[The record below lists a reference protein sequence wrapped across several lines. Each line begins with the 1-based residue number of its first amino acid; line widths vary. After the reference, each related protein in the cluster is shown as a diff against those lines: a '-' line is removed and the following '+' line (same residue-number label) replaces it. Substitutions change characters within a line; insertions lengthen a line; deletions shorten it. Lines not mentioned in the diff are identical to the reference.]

1 MKDNQQTT
9 DSTNRL
15 ISTPYKAI
23 IIGSSGMVGTQ
34 VLDLLLSSDTYTE
47 VVSLVRRKSTI
58 SHPKLNEH
66 VIDFD
71 QPDTWQHLVTGDVLF
86 SCLGTTIAKAKSTQ
100 NQFKV
105 DFSYQY
111 QTAEIAVK
119 NGVTIY
125 ALISSAGANSKSKAF
140 YMQTKGKLDE
150 AVMKLGFRTLIIL
163 RPGQLY
169 GVRTEKRLGESLGL
183 WVMFAM
189 NRLGLFKKY
198 RPIHARQVAQA
209 LLNAV
214 ALKKTKVYTL
224 DRLFSLIK

>member
-1 MKDNQQTT
+1 MKNNQQ
-9 DSTNRL
+9 ST
-15 ISTPYKAI
+15 ISTSNLMPASYKAI
-23 IIGSSGMVGTQ
+23 IIGASGMVGTQ
-34 VLDLLLSSDTYTE
+34 VLDLLLSSDIYTE

-58 SHPKLNEH
+58 SHPKLSEY

-71 QPDTWQHLVTGDVLF
+71 QPDTWEHLVTGDVLF

-100 NQFKV
+100 NQFRV

-111 QTAEIAVK
+111 QTAEIAAK
-119 NGVTIY
+119 NDVTIY
-125 ALISSAGANSKSKAF
+125 ALISSAGANAKSKAF

-169 GVRTEKRLGESLGL
+169 GARTEKRLGESLGL
-183 WVMFAM
+183 SVMFVL
-189 NRLGLFKKY
+189 NKVGLFKKY

-224 DRLFSLIK
+224 DGIFDLLN

>member
-1 MKDNQQTT
+1 MKDIKQ
-9 DSTNRL
+9 STNSTNKL
-15 ISTPYKAI
+15 QSTPCKAI
-23 IIGSSGMVGTQ
+23 IIGASGMVGTQ

-47 VVSLVRRKSTI
+47 VVSLVRRKSDIT
-58 SHPKLNEH
+58 HPKLSEH

-71 QPDTWQHLVTGDVLF
+71 QPDTWQHLVNGDVLF

-105 DFSYQY
+105 DFTYQY
-111 QTAEIAVK
+111 QVAEIAAQHAVA
-119 NGVTIY
+119 IY
-125 ALISSAGANSKSKAF
+125 ALISSAGANSKSKTF

-169 GVRTEKRLGESLGL
+169 GERTEKRLGESLGL
-183 WVMFAM
+183 AVMFTL
-189 NRLGLFKKY
+189 NKLGLLKKY

-209 LLNAV
+209 LINAV
-214 ALKKTKVYTL
+214 ARKKTKIYTL
-224 DRLFSLIK
+224 DKLFKLIK